1 MLKREEAIE
10 HLKEALLEF
19 ENKKILHNKRKLSRM
34 EESVIEKIEK
44 VLNFLES

>member
-10 HLKEALLEF
+10 YLKSALTEF
-19 ENKKILHNKRKLSRM
+19 ENKKILQNKRKLSRM

-44 VLNFLES
+44 VIKFLES